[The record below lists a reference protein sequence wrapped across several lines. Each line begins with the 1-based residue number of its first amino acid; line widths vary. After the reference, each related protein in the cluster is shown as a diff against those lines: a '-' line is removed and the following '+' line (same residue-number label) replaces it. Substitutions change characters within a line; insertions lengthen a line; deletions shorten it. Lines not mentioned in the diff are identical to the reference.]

1 MTWFTVIVILV
12 IAVIATI
19 VFSAIA
25 FISGFICSNRNVS
38 DHIKKQADRMVD
50 DLLKEK
56 IGKTLAGVNDGK
68 KYSWKVHFDND
79 GEDKC
84 STTRFGVNADLSDV
98 INMVNRR
105 AIEWGCDITC
115 IEVKRED
122 AAIVNIKS

>member
-1 MTWFTVIVILV
+1 MTWFTVFMILIIAICATAVFSV
-12 IAVIATI
+12 IAFMYGY
-19 VFSAIA
+19 VFANGKLDKLIE
-25 FISGFICSNRNVS
+25 
-38 DHIKKQADRMVD
+38 KQADRMCD
-50 DLLKEK
+50 RMLKEK

-84 STTRFGVNADLSDV
+84 NTTRFGVNADLSDV

-122 AAIVNIKS
+122 SDSV